1 VAVDMEYMNNA
12 LENWN
17 ELRDIY
23 EDNHNLL
30 LNMGAL
36 AHWIWHC
43 ADTVEEALLRK
54 EFALRALRLEDYQR
68 EFIENVSAEI
78 ISTLSPLKTFS
89 NHKTAPIIHKHHIEY
104 CNKHPLIEKGG
115 AENG

>member
-1 VAVDMEYMNNA
+1 MEYMNKA

-17 ELRDIY
+17 ELKEIY

-36 AHWIWHC
+36 AYWIWHC
-43 ADTVEEALLRK
+43 VDSVDSIEEALNRK
-54 EFALRALRLEDYQR
+54 EFALRALRLEDYQI

-78 ISTLSPLKTFS
+78 ISTLSPLKTFY
-89 NHKTAPIIHKHHIEY
+89 NHKIDPIIRKHHIEY
-104 CNKHPLIEKGG
+104 CEKYPLIEKGG
-115 AENG
+115 RHE